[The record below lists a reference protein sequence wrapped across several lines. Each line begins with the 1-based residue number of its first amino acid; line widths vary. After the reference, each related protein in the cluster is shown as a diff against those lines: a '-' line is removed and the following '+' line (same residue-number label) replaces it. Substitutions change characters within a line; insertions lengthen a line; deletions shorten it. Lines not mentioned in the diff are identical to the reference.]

1 MKDSPLDSVATP
13 KVAIDW
19 FRSTPWWRFASQC
32 IVISWRSTHLLLCAA
47 GLLLTQ
53 LWISGSHLIFGPDPA
68 IVQNWL
74 SPSASPHAWMPVLT
88 AQGTELPL
96 SIWQRFSFPV
106 YQWLSNPTLNGAA
119 FGLSSMIGIIAI
131 WSFVGG
137 CLSRRSVV
145 ELGTRMTAPWAESI
159 QLVVKRWQSIA
170 WSVTMPSGLILMIAV
185 LPLTLGWISNIPVI
199 GAWVAG
205 LLMIPVILFSIGIG
219 WCAAITL
226 FGFPLSVCSIVT
238 EKGADAYDGISR
250 SAAYTFQRPLTL
262 ALCVIA
268 AEFLSSVGGTFLSIV
283 LSTGLRVIEAGFDI
297 GSYYSLKNFGTMWE
311 PVLAGIVPLL
321 LSAYGFSFFWTAAS
335 ATYLILR
342 RDVDHAEFDLIE
354 MGDQEAKPLPELP
367 KKERVVSPSNPDLV
381 MPMDRPSLPESTA
394 E

>member
-1 MKDSPLDSVATP
+1 MKDSLFDSVATP
-13 KVAIDW
+13 KVSIDW
-19 FRSTPWWRFASQC
+19 FRSAPWWRFASQS

-53 LWISGSHLIFGPDPA
+53 LWISASHLIFGPDEA

-74 SPSASPHAWMPVLT
+74 SPNTLPNAWMPVLA
-88 AQGTELPL
+88 AQDTELPL

-119 FGLSSMIGIIAI
+119 FGLSSMIGILAI

-137 CLSRRSVV
+137 CLTRRSVV

-159 QLVVKRWQSIA
+159 QLVLKRWQSIA
-170 WSVTMPSGLILMIAV
+170 WSVTMPSGLIAMIAV
-185 LPLTLGWISNIPVI
+185 LPLTLGWISNIPGI
-199 GAWVAG
+199 GAWIAG
-205 LLMIPVILFSIGIG
+205 LLLIPVVLFSIGIG

-262 ALCVIA
+262 ALCIIA

-283 LSTGLRVIEAGFDI
+283 LSTGRRVIETSFNI
-297 GSYYSLKNFGTMWE
+297 GSYSSLNDLGTMWG

-342 RDVDHAEFDLIE
+342 RDVDHAEFDLID
-354 MGDQEAKPLPELP
+354 MGDQEPKPLPELP
-367 KKERVVSPSNPDLV
+367 KMERVVPPSKPDVAKPIEL
-381 MPMDRPSLPESTA
+381 PTLPENTA

>member
-1 MKDSPLDSVATP
+1 
-13 KVAIDW
+13 
-19 FRSTPWWRFASQC
+19 
-32 IVISWRSTHLLLCAA
+32 
-47 GLLLTQ
+47 
-53 LWISGSHLIFGPDPA
+53 
-68 IVQNWL
+68 
-74 SPSASPHAWMPVLT
+74 MPVLA
-88 AQGTELPL
+88 AQDTELPL

-119 FGLSSMIGIIAI
+119 FGLSSMIGILAI

-137 CLSRRSVV
+137 CLTRRSVV

-159 QLVVKRWQSIA
+159 QMVLKRWQSIA
-170 WSVTMPSGLILMIAV
+170 WSVTMPSGLIAMIAV
-185 LPLTLGWISNIPVI
+185 LPLTLGWISNIPWI
-199 GAWVAG
+199 GAWIAG
-205 LLMIPVILFSIGIG
+205 LLMVPVVLFSIGVG

-262 ALCVIA
+262 ALCIIA

-283 LSTGLRVIEAGFDI
+283 LSTGRRVIETSFNI
-297 GSYYSLKNFGTMWE
+297 GSYSSLNDLGTMWG

-342 RDVDHAEFDLIE
+342 RDVDHAEFDLID
-354 MGDQEAKPLPELP
+354 MGDQEPKSLPELP
-367 KKERVVSPSNPDLV
+367 KMERVVPPSKPDLHK
-381 MPMDRPSLPESTA
+381 PIELPTLPENTA